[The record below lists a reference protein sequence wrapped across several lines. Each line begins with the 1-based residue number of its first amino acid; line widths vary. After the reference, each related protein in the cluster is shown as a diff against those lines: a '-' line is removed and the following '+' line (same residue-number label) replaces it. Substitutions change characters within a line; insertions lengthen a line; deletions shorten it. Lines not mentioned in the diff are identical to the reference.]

1 MTDLPQSPAPAS
13 VGLLE
18 GLGPRAVRRMT
29 PRAGIALAGAGSVI
43 AVAGA
48 IGVGGDHLVGAHG
61 DIHRIPGIIV
71 SLALMAV
78 GIFLLSQV
86 RSGPIA
92 VAGATAEALGVPALV
107 LFATV
112 DNNDFPPFNFDAVL
126 LVSAV
131 VWLIAYVVP
140 PSRGRVLFLALG
152 LIALPL
158 FVMEEVEEISQ
169 TPVAIGAA
177 FTGAFFG
184 GEEAF
189 QSPTFDDQG
198 NVIFDTE
205 LSPEPERDPEPDL
218 PDPTNLGII
227 AMLFGA
233 AYAVGSFVL
242 SRRHYVGTATPLSA
256 IGAVSLV
263 VGVLF
268 LSSDLEE
275 IGTGLLLVAIGLGL
289 AFVGASSAR
298 RFTTWFGAIAFGL
311 GVVVLV
317 GKATDGTSAR
327 VGSFVFLV
335 VGAAVVAAAHVATT
349 RLGEPAEEDERRSF
363 RPELAPLVAVEEAAD
378 GQG

>member
-1 MTDLPQSPAPAS
+1 MTDL
-13 VGLLE
+13 LDR
-18 GLGPRAVRRMT
+18 LGARAVRRMT
-29 PRAGIALAGAGSVI
+29 PRAGIALAGAGSII

-71 SLALMAV
+71 SLALIAV

-86 RSGPIA
+86 RSGPVA

-112 DNNDFPPFNFDAVL
+112 DSKDFPPFNFDAVL

-131 VWLIAYVVP
+131 VWLIAYVIP
-140 PSRGRVLFLALG
+140 PSRGRMLFLALG

-158 FVMEEVEEISQ
+158 FVMEEVEDISQ
-169 TPVAIGAA
+169 TPVAIGAL
-177 FTGAFFG
+177 FTGSFTDTSSSSSG
-184 GEEAF
+184 SGF
-189 QSPTFDDQG
+189 QSGDGTTTTFEETRPLNDAPA
-198 NVIFDTE
+198 
-205 LSPEPERDPEPDL
+205 PEL

-227 AMLFGA
+227 ALLFGT
-233 AYAVGSFVL
+233 AYVVGSFVL
-242 SRRHYVGTATPLSA
+242 SRRLYAGTATPLAA

-263 VGVLF
+263 VGALF
-268 LSSDLEE
+268 LSDDLKEV
-275 IGTGLLLVAIGLGL
+275 GTGLLLAAIGLGV

-311 GVVVLV
+311 GVAVLV

-335 VGAAVVAAAHVATT
+335 VGAAVVAAAHVATA

-363 RPELAPLVAVEEAAD
+363 RPELVTIVAVEEAAD